1 MSNNGPIQYD
11 YGNPTVNGDHIS
23 SVESNSMDILKR
35 QNTGGSS
42 VMISMDDLEKLYL
55 NPPHKVQGNLRSTFG
70 NPTPL

>member
-11 YGNPTVNGDHIS
+11 YGNPITNGD
-23 SVESNSMDILKR
+23 SVNSADGSNMDILKR
-35 QNTGGSS
+35 QPTGGSS

-55 NPPHKVQGNLRSTFG
+55 SPPHRVQGNLRAQFA